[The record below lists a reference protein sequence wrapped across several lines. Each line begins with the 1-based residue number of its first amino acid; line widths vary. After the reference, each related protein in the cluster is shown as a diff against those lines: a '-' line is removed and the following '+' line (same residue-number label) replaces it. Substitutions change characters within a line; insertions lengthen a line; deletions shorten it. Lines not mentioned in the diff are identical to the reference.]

1 MLFIITN
8 IQVYKALQSEIDSFS
23 PRSTIISDEEAKTLP
38 YLQAVI
44 KEGARM

>member
-8 IQVYKALQSEIDSFS
+8 IQVYKALQAEIDSYS
-23 PRSTIISDEEAKTLP
+23 PRGSIISDEEAKTLP

-44 KEGARM
+44 VS